1 MPNEVLL
8 LLNNF
13 VVSCCASCNYC
24 CFNGHTTAFCAYLVV
39 RSGTGDGYWA
49 TVLHSATCSLRSP
62 PLRRESR
69 GQHQWLTRV
78 VSDGGTSGAA
88 TPDAA
93 GAVFVAVRAWAAAT
107 STDTGGRGARA
118 SGLGAWCKEAG
129 AVSDNSAGGRCACA
143 TCAPCC
149 ACATCAACAV

>member
-1 MPNEVLL
+1 MP
-8 LLNNF
+8 
-13 VVSCCASCNYC
+13 VVTIVASM
-24 CFNGHTTAFCAYLVV
+24 GTQRPSAHTWLSAVV
-39 RSGTGDGYWA
+39 QVMDTGPRCIC
-49 TVLHSATCSLRSP
+49 VLHSATCSLRSP

-149 ACATCAACAV
+149 ACATCAPCCACATCAACAV

>member
-49 TVLHSATCSLRSP
+49 TVHLCAAL
-62 PLRRESR
+62 
-69 GQHQWLTRV
+69 
-78 VSDGGTSGAA
+78 SDLFSSFSSV
-88 TPDAA
+88 AA
-93 GAVFVAVRAWAAAT
+93 GV
-107 STDTGGRGARA
+107 
-118 SGLGAWCKEAG
+118 
-129 AVSDNSAGGRCACA
+129 
-143 TCAPCC
+143 
-149 ACATCAACAV
+149 